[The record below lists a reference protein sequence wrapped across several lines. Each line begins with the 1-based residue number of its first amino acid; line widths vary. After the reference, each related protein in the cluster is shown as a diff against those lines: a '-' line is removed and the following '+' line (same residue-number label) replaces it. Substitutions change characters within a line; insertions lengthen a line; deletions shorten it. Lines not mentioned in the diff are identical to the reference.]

1 MNIIILMIPM
11 ALILGF
17 GFLAAFFFAA
27 NGDQFSDL
35 ETPAHRILI
44 DETEERKQKT

>member
-1 MNIIILMIPM
+1 MNIMALMIPF

-27 NGDQFSDL
+27 NNDQFTDL
-35 ETPAHRILI
+35 DTPAHRMLI
-44 DETEERKQKT
+44 DETDERKKNS

>member
-17 GFLAAFFFAA
+17 GFLAAFFLAVDQ
-27 NGDQFSDL
+27 DQFTDL
-35 ETPAHRILI
+35 DTPAHRILI
-44 DETEERKQKT
+44 DETEERTKQT